1 MKIIDRNGRLFG
13 KISVIDVIVILAV
26 IVVAAAIYVKT
37 HKPQTGS
44 NVATTTIVYQMS
56 VENQPEYMLDAI
68 QVGDQIYDK
77 ERSTGGSLGTITDIQ
92 VSDGTYE
99 AKLDDGTYEIVPAQ
113 GRYNLLL
120 TIEGQGLIDEN
131 GNYLLNRVYNLGV
144 NSSREFNNKY
154 GLFLGRIVSIEAVQ
168 PEG

>member
-1 MKIIDRNGRLFG
+1 MDRDGRLFG
-13 KISVIDVIVILAV
+13 KISIIDVIVILAV
-26 IVVAAAIYVKT
+26 VAMAAAIYVKT

-44 NVATTTIVYQMS
+44 NVATTQIVYQMK
-56 VENQPEYMLDAI
+56 VDNLTDYMVDAI

-77 ERSTGGSLGTITDIQ
+77 ERSTGGSLGEIIDIQ

-99 AKLDDGTYEIVPAQ
+99 AELDDGSIAIVPAQ

-120 TIEGQGLIDEN
+120 TIQGEGLVEADGTI
-131 GNYLLNRVYNLGV
+131 LLNRVYNLGV

-154 GLFLGRIVSIEAVQ
+154 GIFLGRIMEIEVPQ
-168 PEG
+168 QEG

>member
-1 MKIIDRNGRLFG
+1 MDRDGRLFG
-13 KISVIDVIVILAV
+13 KISIVDVIVLL
-26 IVVAAAIYVKT
+26 VVAAMVAAVYVKT

-44 NVATTTIVYQMS
+44 NVGTTTVVYQMEL
-56 VENQPEYMLDAI
+56 ENQPEYMLDAI
-68 QVGDQIYDK
+68 QVGDQMFDK

-120 TIEGQGLIDEN
+120 TIEGQEIGRASCRE
-131 GNYLLNRVYNLGV
+131 RV
-144 NSSREFNNKY
+144 
-154 GLFLGRIVSIEAVQ
+154 
-168 PEG
+168 

>member
-26 IVVAAAIYVKT
+26 IVMAAAIYVKT

-99 AKLDDGTYEIVPAQ
+99 AKLDDGTYEIVPTQ

-131 GNYLLNRVYNLGV
+131 GNYLLN
-144 NSSREFNNKY
+144 SSREFNNKY
-154 GLFLGRIVSIEAVQ
+154 GLFLGRIVSIEAAQ

>member
-1 MKIIDRNGRLFG
+1 MGTNT
-13 KISVIDVIVILAV
+13 V
-26 IVVAAAIYVKT
+26 
-37 HKPQTGS
+37 
-44 NVATTTIVYQMS
+44 VYQMEQ
-56 VENQPEYMLDAI
+56 ENQPEYMLDAI
-68 QVGDQIYDK
+68 QVGDQMFDK

-99 AKLDDGTYEIVPAQ
+99 AELHDGTCEVVPAQ

-154 GLFLGRIVSIEAVQ
+154 GLFLGRIVSIDTAQ

>member
-13 KISVIDVIVILAV
+13 KISIIDVIVILAV
-26 IVVAAAIYVKT
+26 LVAVLAIYVKT

-44 NVATTTIVYQMS
+44 NVDTTTIVYQMQ
-56 VENQPEYMLDAI
+56 VDNMPEYMLQAI
-68 QVGDQIYDK
+68 QKGDQIYDK

-99 AKLDDGTYEIVPAQ
+99 AKLSDGTYEVVPAENH
-113 GRYNLLL
+113 YNLLL
-120 TIEGQGLIDEN
+120 TIQGEGLIDEN

-154 GLFLGRIVSIEAVQ
+154 GLFLGRIVSIEAAQ
-168 PEG
+168 PQG

>member
-26 IVVAAAIYVKT
+26 IVMAAAIYVKT

-44 NVATTTIVYQMS
+44 NVSTTTIVYQME
-56 VENQPEYMLDAI
+56 VHNQPEYMLDAI

-99 AKLDDGTYEIVPAQ
+99 AELHDGTCEVVPAQ
-113 GRYNLLL
+113 GR
-120 TIEGQGLIDEN
+120 QGLIDEN

-154 GLFLGRIVSIEAVQ
+154 GLFLGRIVSIDTAQ